1 MFTVACML
9 RLTPYGTRELVAGT
23 VLLLAVAAVLGW
35 LWWPLSLL
43 ALPVFVWLLAFFR
56 DPVRVIPTEPGVM
69 VSPADG
75 TVSDITEIENDPRL
89 GGPAVRIGIFLSVF
103 NVHVNRC
110 PCDARVLSVTYN
122 KGKFI
127 NAMKHHEAS
136 EFNENNTVVLADPQT
151 GVPIAIV
158 RQIVGLIAR
167 RVVFPNKVG
176 DVLRRGEHI
185 GMMKF
190 GSRTEL
196 YVPRSAQP
204 LVLVKVG
211 QKVSG
216 GSDIIVRLGKAS
228 AVRSGLAA
236 MSGADA

>member
-1 MFTVACML
+1 
-9 RLTPYGTRELVAGT
+9 
-23 VLLLAVAAVLGW
+23 
-35 LWWPLSLL
+35 
-43 ALPVFVWLLAFFR
+43 
-56 DPVRVIPTEPGVM
+56 
-69 VSPADG
+69 
-75 TVSDITEIENDPRL
+75 
-89 GGPAVRIGIFLSVF
+89 
-103 NVHVNRC
+103 
-110 PCDARVLSVTYN
+110 
-122 KGKFI
+122 
-127 NAMKHHEAS
+127 MKHHEAS

-151 GVPIAIV
+151 GAPIAIV